1 MIKPVILSVML
12 TTMATHSAMATETGH
27 SSGLS
32 LSGSAALT
40 TDYRF
45 RGLSQSRNDPAVQGT
60 FVLSHD
66 SGLYGGIFAANTDF
80 GGSTSPHFEFTSY
93 IGYNTALNW
102 SEKVKPTLDLS
113 YNRFSYPGWSDW
125 AWHEFSARLTFNDIF
140 LGKDSLLTNINYSDD
155 YIGFAGDAWNFTLG
169 YSVPLAETGFGLTS
183 SIGYSIIQDK
193 GALIDVDADN
203 YIDWKLGVNYQ
214 FKTLEGLT
222 AELSAVGTN
231 LNTDQLSKSE
241 KRTVANGAIFSL
253 TKAF

>member
-1 MIKPVILSVML
+1 MIKPVILSIIL
-12 TTMATHSAMATETGH
+12 TTMISSAVATETEH
-27 SSGLS
+27 PSALS
-32 LSGSAALT
+32 LSGTAALT

-45 RGLSQSRNDPAVQGT
+45 RGLSQSRNDPALQGT

-66 SGLYGGIFAANTDF
+66 SGVYAGIFAANTDF

-93 IGYNTALNW
+93 IGYNTVLNW
-102 SEKVKPTLDLS
+102 SEKVKPILDVS

-125 AWHEFSARLTFNDIF
+125 AWHEFSARLTFNDVF
-140 LGKDSLLTNINYSDD
+140 LAKDSLLTNLNFSDD
-155 YIGFAGDAWNFTLG
+155 YAGFAGSAWNLNLG
-169 YSVPLAETGFGLTS
+169 YSVPFAETGFGLIS
-183 SIGYSIIQDK
+183 NVGYSVIKNK

-203 YIDWKLGVNYQ
+203 YVDWKLGVNYQ

-222 AELSAVGTN
+222 AELSTVGTN
-231 LNTDQLSKSE
+231 LNTNQLSKSE